1 MCCVLIISLC
11 RTLEAENC
19 LLGQLALAFSESC
32 MVTFEDLSS
41 WYKPKNFYNITHH
54 ALNAANMCAA
64 SSHNPSIAAQ
74 KPGDLDSHSMPGFC
88 REPQNDLKAERTSW
102 LQESLPPLLSG
113 DVLAQAV
120 SQVDLSMDGWEK
132 EAHIDI
138 FKLFVVLVEPPV
150 DLDLG
155 TIPGLPDYLDALYH
169 QGLKIEH
176 NHLHGIAS
184 HCFRALHGI

>member
-1 MCCVLIISLC
+1 
-11 RTLEAENC
+11 
-19 LLGQLALAFSESC
+19 

-41 WYKPKNFYNITHH
+41 RYKPKNLYSIAHH
-54 ALNAANMCAA
+54 APNAANTRAA
-64 SSHNPSIAAQ
+64 GSHNPSIAAR
-74 KPGDLDSHSMPGFC
+74 KPGDLDSHSVPGFR
-88 REPQNDLKAERTSW
+88 REAQNDLKAERTSR

-120 SQVDLSMDGWEK
+120 SRVDLSMDGWEK
-132 EAHIDI
+132 EAHIDV

-176 NHLHGIAS
+176 NRLRGIAS